1 MDREKLERL
10 KLFLYYAHQHS
21 FHNEQEIKRSVS
33 CICFHCERWFY
44 SRQVTMWC
52 DEDNVGNR
60 TARCPYCGVDS
71 VLGDDEDDEI
81 YTLPVVNK
89 LMHIQFF
96 GEGIDNLEKI
106 PYIDDGIM
114 WRLNGKYCRDCI
126 VFADKIDPDALA
138 IIFHLIDNPMFEG
151 AKIRIMPDVHAAK
164 DIVVGFTVPFADHVN
179 PDHVGGDIGC
189 SVSTVITDLPICPE
203 NYPQIEKTIRENVKF
218 GMTVHS
224 RSVYPQ
230 AELYRH
236 LQSRLQE
243 ARQQW
248 PEMVGMAD
256 VSERGITAML
266 KRIELSEHMFYHSI
280 GTVGGGNHF
289 VEVGMTPDGNY
300 AFTVHCGSR
309 NFGQMVWKYWK
320 RIAMQPDNAN
330 SGFLTGD
337 NMRGYIT
344 DMVIAQAYAEYN
356 HMVIDRLVMDAI
368 CSVSSVQANI
378 LDRIYTTHNYIDFSM
393 KMIRK
398 GAVAA
403 PKGKKLV
410 IPFNMHD
417 GLIVARGK
425 GNKEWNCSAPHGAGR
440 LLSRSEAKEQID
452 MEEYREMMVGI
463 YSTSVGIGTIDE
475 SPKAYKD
482 TEEILNLIGDTVD
495 VEYFIRPVINMK
507 ATNSYD
513 PTMEIDMNEEAY

>member
-1 MDREKLERL
+1 MGD
-10 KLFLYYAHQHS
+10 
-21 FHNEQEIKRSVS
+21 
-33 CICFHCERWFY
+33 CERWFY
-44 SRQVTMWC
+44 SRQVTRWC

-114 WRLNGKYCRDCI
+114 WRLNGRYCRDCI

-189 SVSTVITDLPICPE
+189 SVSTVITDLPICPG

-224 RSVYPQ
+224 HSVYSL

-243 ARQQW
+243 AWQQW

-289 VEVGMTPDGNY
+289 VEVGMTPEGNY
-300 AFTVHCGSR
+300 ASTVHCGSR

-320 RIAMQPDNAN
+320 CIAMQPDNAN

-452 MEEYREMMVGI
+452 MEEYREMMAGI

-507 ATNSYD
+507 ATNLYD
-513 PTMEIDMNEEAY
+513 PTMEIDMNEEAD